1 MRNPVS
7 VQARTAV
14 RARRATAVLVA
25 MSASLFTLGTGTASA
40 AQAEPNAMTFG
51 LLGPVGL
58 VAIVLGV
65 IGMTAGVVRQRMK
78 KARAVAAAPVPV
90 VAEPEPAM
98 VPLAVAEPV
107 YSRQAE

>member
-1 MRNPVS
+1 M
-7 VQARTAV
+7 
-14 RARRATAVLVA
+14 
-25 MSASLFTLGTGTASA
+25 GTASA

-78 KARAVAAAPVPV
+78 KARAVATPQGAV
-90 VAEPEPAM
+90 EPEPAL

-107 YSRQAE
+107 YSRQSE